1 MSYKPIMPNLP
12 GLVRVVEAARRLG
25 IPHSSIYYKI
35 HHQLI
40 RYERIAGHYF
50 IREGTLDNILA
61 SRKALESLY
70 QAQQYLDG
78 VAVTARE
85 NAARITQVQKDAALA
100 GLAPEETDEEQEG
113 EREVTECRT
122 SKPS

>member
-1 MSYKPIMPNLP
+1 MPNLP

>member
-1 MSYKPIMPNLP
+1 MTYKPIIPDLP

-85 NAARITQVQKDAALA
+85 NAALLAQAQKTAALA
-100 GLAPEETDEEQEG
+100 ALDLGAEETA
-113 EREVTECRT
+113 ERPG
-122 SKPS
+122 S

>member
-1 MSYKPIMPNLP
+1 MTYKPIMPNLP
-12 GLVRVVEAARRLG
+12 GLVTANVAAQRLG

-40 RYERIAGHYF
+40 RYERLAGHYY
-50 IREGTLDNILA
+50 IRESTIDNILA

-78 VAVTARE
+78 VAITARE
-85 NAARITQVQKDAALA
+85 NAALIAQAQKAAALA
-100 GLAPEETDEEQEG
+100 ALAPE
-113 EREVTECRT
+113 
-122 SKPS
+122 